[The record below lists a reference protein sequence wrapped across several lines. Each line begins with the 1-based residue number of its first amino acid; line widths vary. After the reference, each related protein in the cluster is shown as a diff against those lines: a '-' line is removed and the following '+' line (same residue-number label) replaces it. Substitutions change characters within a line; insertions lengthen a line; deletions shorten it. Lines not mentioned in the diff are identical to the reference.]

1 MSQVINSSKTEM
13 STSSLSETLGG
24 MLTMRASIQMTKPA
38 QCLHLRTLY
47 HNRQSYHDRAVIGI
61 EQSKYT

>member
-38 QCLHLRTLY
+38 QCLRLPKDSLS
-47 HNRQSYHDRAVIGI
+47 QS
-61 EQSKYT
+61 SKSNQRSSSESTPEKS